1 MLALAQMMPA
11 CHKFASFTESLGG
24 RRLMR
29 EKIAMIFLC
38 AGVIGSF
45 VLAGYWAYWIWQF
58 DWGHSSRGRGLWFMA
73 MIFGSIYGGLFCNL
87 PCECCDQWRY
97 VSRVTGSAAFSLVNA
112 ELEGLGR
119 AVALE

>member
-24 RRLMR
+24 CRLMR

-73 MIFGSIYGGLFCNL
+73 MIFGSIFVFMAGYFATFLA
-87 PCECCDQWRY
+87 
-97 VSRVTGSAAFSLVNA
+97 SAAIS
-112 ELEGLGR
+112 GDT
-119 AVALE
+119 